1 MYRGGDQGGSSGEVA
16 FEKGAQK
23 ELGSGLCSLES
34 SERASWVR
42 SPRTGRRVG
51 DGGEAGTGLGVIM
64 MQGESLKPS
73 VALPRDSSSLA
84 DLPGFPLLSPPFIL
98 HTAMREILT
107 HRDQTRSPLPTTCI
121 EVTPS
126 RSVVALTPPCPPSAV
141 SHHPPLLLHGLHP
154 RGAGFLAITLKPSLF
169 IYTCPFL
176 CLECSPPRSS
186 MAHSYFPSDLCSR
199 VTPSAVDDCR

>member
-1 MYRGGDQGGSSGEVA
+1 M
-16 FEKGAQK
+16 
-23 ELGSGLCSLES
+23 
-34 SERASWVR
+34 
-42 SPRTGRRVG
+42 GRRVG

-73 VALPRDSSSLA
+73 GSLPRDSSSLA

-121 EVTPS
+121 QVTPS
-126 RSVVALTPPCPPSAV
+126 RSVVALTPSCPPSAV

-176 CLECSPPRSS
+176 CLECSPPKIFHGSLLLPLRSLLQS
-186 MAHSYFPSDLCSR
+186 HTLSGGRLQMSSTTSLC
-199 VTPSAVDDCR
+199 P